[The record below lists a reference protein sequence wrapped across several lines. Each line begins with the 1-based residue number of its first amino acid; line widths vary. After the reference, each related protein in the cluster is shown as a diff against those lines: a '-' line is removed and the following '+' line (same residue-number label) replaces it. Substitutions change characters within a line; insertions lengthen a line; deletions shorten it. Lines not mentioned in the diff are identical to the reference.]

1 MRRRSSRTAPP
12 GGRIDRL
19 FAALLGLA
27 ASAAIILFGAV
38 RWWAAGP
45 VWAVLFL
52 VAALLGIRLLLRPG
66 VRDAVRAPGLVV
78 LCAIPLYILARV
90 FWRTVSPA
98 DTHAEFLTVAGYL
111 AAYAAWSQLK
121 PAGARWRFWVG
132 SFLFLA
138 SLLCWYALILNVR
151 GEAKVLWMARPETY
165 GMRASGTFGC
175 PNHFGH
181 FLVVAFSF
189 ALAFALTKRAGA
201 GLRIVSLYS
210 LILIP
215 CALVLTYSRGA
226 MVGLLVA
233 TVFTL
238 GVLAF
243 RRRGRLMIA
252 AAVLVPVVLAIS
264 GYVVWRQSP
273 AWQARVAGVAKEDMR
288 LRMWKDTV
296 TLWKADPAW
305 GSGPGTY
312 ASALAPHRHHLFEH
326 FLRPQQAHSEPLQAL
341 AEYGAVGTV
350 LLVVA
355 GAWTLFGLV
364 RALGRGEPV
373 EADTGWMAALIG
385 AWAGSVAHSV
395 VEFNFHIP
403 GNVLLLAS
411 LGGLC
416 AARLASVGRLR
427 SAPLRPWAAR
437 LAGLLVVCAALALLF
452 ESIRYTRGAMLERR
466 WSEAVRR
473 GQPAAG
479 LEDARAAAALRPGF
493 AEAHRF
499 IGVTLQRQAFWLK
512 RQPARLTPLLEEA
525 ERHLTRAIA
534 LNRLDLDA
542 RIALARVRLLQG
554 RDDEAVAIARQ
565 VGEDSPAVTY
575 YRREMAR
582 VLVDAK
588 RYQEAHDAFVNVRK
602 TDYYDQSAWA
612 GQKAMRR
619 LLGMPDFK
627 NEVLPPRPYS
637 IAPGAGP

>member
-19 FAALLGLA
+19 FAGVLGLA
-27 ASAAIILFGAV
+27 AAASIILFGAV

-52 VAALLGIRLLLRPG
+52 VAGLLGARLLFRPAA
-66 VRDAVRAPGLVV
+66 RDAVRAPGLAV

-90 FWRTVSPA
+90 FWRSVAPG
-98 DTHAEFLTVAGYL
+98 DTQSEFLTVAGYL

-151 GEAKVLWMARPETY
+151 GDATVLWMTRPATY

-215 CALVLTYSRGA
+215 CALFLTYSRGA
-226 MVGLLVA
+226 MLGLMVSTL
-233 TVFTL
+233 FTL

-252 AAVLVPVVLAIS
+252 AAVLVPLVLAIA
-264 GYVVWRQSP
+264 GFIVWRQSP
-273 AWQARVAGVAKEDMR
+273 AWQARVAGMAKEDMR
-288 LRMWKDTV
+288 PRMWKDTV
-296 TLWKADPAW
+296 TLWKADPVW

-312 ASALAPHRHHLFEH
+312 ASALSPHRHHLFEH

-341 AEYGAVGTV
+341 AEYGAVGAV
-350 LLVVA
+350 LLALA
-355 GAWTLFGLV
+355 GGWTLLGLM
-364 RALGRGEPV
+364 RALARGEPV
-373 EADTGWMAALIG
+373 EADTGWMAALAG
-385 AWAGSVAHSV
+385 AWAGSVAHSF

-403 GNVLLLAS
+403 GNVLLLSS

-416 AARLASVGRLR
+416 AARLASAGRLR
-427 SAPLRPWAAR
+427 SGPLRPWAAR
-437 LAGLLVVCAALALLF
+437 LAGVLTLCAAAALLVEAT
-452 ESIRYTRGAMLERR
+452 RYTRCAMLQRR
-466 WSEAVRR
+466 WTEAERR

-493 AEAHRF
+493 ADAHRF

-512 RQPARLTPLLEEA
+512 RQPSRLAPLLEEA
-525 ERHLTRAIA
+525 ERHLQRAIA
-534 LNRLDLDA
+534 LNSLDLDA

-554 RDDEAVAIARQ
+554 REEEAVALARA

-582 VLVDAK
+582 VFVDAK
-588 RYQEAHDAFVNVRK
+588 RYQEAHDAFLNVRR

-619 LLGMPDFK
+619 LLGLPDFN
-627 NEVLPPRPYS
+627 NETLPPRPYS
-637 IAPGAGP
+637 IGPAE